1 MEATLNAL
9 GGILLNAIP
18 TFLLIIL
25 LHFYLKAVFF
35 KPLEK
40 VLHERDEATAGARRR
55 AEDSLAKAEG
65 KARQYEESLR
75 QARNE
80 IYKEQEETRKKW
92 QGEQAAQIAEASRRA
107 KEMVASAKEQIA
119 VETAAARQALDG
131 ESRTLAAQIAE
142 TVLQGRA
149 A

>member
-35 KPLEK
+35 KPLAK
-40 VLHERDEATAGARRR
+40 VLHEREEATAGARRR
-55 AEDSLAKAEG
+55 AEDSLAKAEE
-65 KARQYEESLR
+65 KARQYEELLR

-92 QGEQAAQIAEASRRA
+92 QAEQAAQIAEATRRA

-119 VETAAARQALDG
+119 AETAAARLALEA
-131 ESRTLAAQIAE
+131 ESRTLAAQIAGK
-142 TVLQGRA
+142 VLQGRA